1 MKQVVTVMCVLLIA
15 CSPRTATPSSPVTL
29 FPYSTITPS
38 STPEGPEG
46 LVFSVETSIP
56 SSTPFTYTIQVGDTM
71 SEIAEKYHVSLDDLI
86 AANPNVSP
94 NSMSVGQTL
103 LIPSNPSNPG
113 NASTPTPVP
122 ASVKQIECYPTID
135 RGLWCFALV
144 HNDLPDI
151 MENVSAHITLVDS
164 NGAVIASQTA
174 LLPLNILPPNTSLPL
189 YAFFAPDI
197 PADAKAQVQ
206 LLTAIQIP
214 INDPRYLP
222 AAINN
227 TSVQID
233 RNGHSAHVNGQVSL
247 PPESNAA
254 TQVWVVVV
262 AYDEFSRVVGVKRWE
277 GGGIQPGGSL
287 PFNFAVASVG
297 SKIDRVEFVVEA
309 WP

>member
-1 MKQVVTVMCVLLIA
+1 MKQAVIIMCALLIA
-15 CSPRTATPSSPVTL
+15 CSPQTATPTSPATL

-38 STPEGPEG
+38 TTPEGPEG
-46 LVFSVETSIP
+46 LVVSIESP
-56 SSTPFTYTIQVGDTM
+56 IPTPTPFTYTIQVGDTM

-122 ASVKQIECYPTID
+122 ASVKQIECYPTVD
-135 RGLWCFALV
+135 QGMWCFALV

-151 MENVSAHITLVDS
+151 MENVSAQLTLIDS
-164 NGAVIASQTA
+164 KGAVIASQTA

-197 PADAKAQVQ
+197 PADAKAHVQ

-214 INDPRYLP
+214 VNDPRYLP
-222 AAINN
+222 ATVNN

-233 RNGHSAHVNGQVSL
+233 RSGRSAHVSGEISL

-254 TQVWVVVV
+254 TQVWVAAV
-262 AYDEFSRVVGVKRWE
+262 AYDESGRVVGVKRWE

-297 SKIDRVEFVVEA
+297 TKIDKVEFVVEA
-309 WP
+309 RP